1 MSFFKNIPRKLW
13 QKTKE
18 TGVEIRKRRVAYLY
32 VAPALLGMLLLVL
45 YPFSY
50 GIWISFTN
58 WSRVHFTDYWFI
70 GSGNY
75 VDILGGQEFYTVL
88 ERTIIWTVVNVFF
101 HVTIGLFF
109 AVLLNRK
116 IRGRIVYRTML
127 LIPWALPSF
136 LTALTW
142 RGMFNFEFGAVNQF
156 LKTIG
161 LQPIQWLTDPFWAL
175 IAVIIVNV
183 WLGFPFMIVVFSGG
197 LQSIPLDLYDAAL
210 IDGASGWQKFRYVTL
225 PLLMPILIPASLLGF
240 IWTFNMFNV
249 IFLVTGGGPAQ
260 STEILVT
267 FAYREFTFTRYGR
280 AAAYSVII
288 FLMLLAFSIVYTR
301 VLERAQKVY

>member
-1 MSFFKNIPRKLW
+1 
-13 QKTKE
+13 
-18 TGVEIRKRRVAYLY
+18 
-32 VAPALLGMLLLVL
+32 MLLLVL

-70 GSGNY
+70 GLGNY
-75 VDILGGQEFYTVL
+75 FDILGGQEFYVVL
-88 ERTIIWTVVNVFF
+88 QRTIIWTVVNVFF

-109 AVLLNRK
+109 AILLNRK
-116 IRGRIVYRTML
+116 IRGRIIYRTLL

-142 RGMFNFEFGAVNQF
+142 NGMFNVEFGAINQF
-156 LKTIG
+156 LRTIG
-161 LQPIQWLTDPFWAL
+161 LRSIPWLIDPFWAF

-225 PLLMPILIPASLLGF
+225 PLLMPVLIPAALLGF

-260 STEILVT
+260 ATEILVT
-267 FAYREFTFTRYGR
+267 FAYREFSFIRWGR

-301 VLERAQKVY
+301 VSERTQKVY